1 MKRVVPIIVFVTIC
15 LLVGYMSRLLQA
27 FSLEYWYPTLTIS
40 PLSPPG
46 VAFPIVWGIL
56 YLLMGVSAGL
66 MWGVRSIYS
75 NLLLTLFTLQLLLNV
90 LWSFCFF
97 YMQSPLMG
105 LVILLALDM
114 IVIMYV
120 AGSFMVRRLCGWLLV
135 PYVIWLLFATYLNGF
150 VAVYN

>member
-1 MKRVVPIIVFVTIC
+1 MKRVVPIIVFVAIC
-15 LLVGYMSRLLQA
+15 LLVGYLSRLLQA

-46 VAFPIVWGIL
+46 VAFPIVWGVL

>member
-1 MKRVVPIIVFVTIC
+1 MKKVVPIIVFVAIC

-120 AGSFMVRRLCGWLLV
+120 AGCFMVRRLCGWLLV